1 MDRTLTPVTS
11 IDDGF
16 AGWNVP
22 TEDDDLHDLDDD
34 LSLLREDFAHVEHPL
49 IGCVIPAYNE
59 ESTIGD
65 VIQSLLDQTL
75 TPDEIHVVINNS
87 NDRTLQK
94 AREFAGVHRKS
105 NAERTMVCAV
115 YIHDIGKN
123 AEKKVGALNYGLF
136 HDRALR
142 LCARRRRRYGSRAG
156 CGGHAAQGDRVR
168 SQDRRRLSDFHRR

>member
-1 MDRTLTPVTS
+1 LQTPSVALLNKALKKALLKGPDMDRTLTPVTS

-94 AREFAGVHRKS
+94 PVNSPGCTENRMPSAPWCAPCTFTTSAR
-105 NAERTMVCAV
+105 T
-115 YIHDIGKN
+115 
-123 AEKKVGALNYGLF
+123 
-136 HDRALR
+136 
-142 LCARRRRRYGSRAG
+142 RRRRSA
-156 CGGHAAQGDRVR
+156 R
-168 SQDRRRLSDFHRR
+168 STTAIP